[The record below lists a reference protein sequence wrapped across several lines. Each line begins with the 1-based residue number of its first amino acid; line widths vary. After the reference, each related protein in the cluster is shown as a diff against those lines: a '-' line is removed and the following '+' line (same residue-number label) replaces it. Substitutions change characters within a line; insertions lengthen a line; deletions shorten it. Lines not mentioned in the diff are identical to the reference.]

1 MKKVFLKDIKEKDRL
16 DDIFLV
22 AKKEMGLSRSGKPY
36 LNIKLMDK
44 TGDIEARVWDD
55 AEAVSK
61 NFEKN
66 DFVRIKG
73 AAVAY
78 QGGLQ
83 INISEIAKTDRDD
96 VSVTDFLP
104 ASSRD
109 PDEMMA
115 ELEGIVADIKNVY
128 IGRLLTLFLKD
139 TEIKRLLKIA
149 PAAKSMH
156 HPYLGGLLEHILS
169 LCRLVDAV
177 AKHYRNINRDLL
189 IAGAILHDIGKIH
202 ELMFERA
209 FDYSDE
215 GRLLG
220 HITIGV
226 NMIDRKLEKLPDFP
240 KEMAMLLKHML
251 LSHHG
256 YLEFGSPKRPKTVE
270 ATILYYLDD
279 MDSKVQAMQAL
290 IEKEKDIDSN
300 WTSFHKLYERY
311 IYKGKPQEEQNRR
324 TEESTP
330 DIEPELFKK

>member
-16 DDIFLV
+16 DNIFLV

-73 AAVAY
+73 SAVAY

-139 TEIKRLLKIA
+139 AEIKRLLKIA

-311 IYKGKPQEEQNRR
+311 IYKGKSQEEQNRR
-324 TEESTP
+324 TEKSGP